1 MFSKNSTSPTITQQ
15 SDYEDMLDTIKN
27 FFRERLHFA
36 KSKGILK
43 KQIVLDP
50 GMGFFISGAT
60 KYSFVVI
67 RRISELHEFDLPLL
81 LGTSRKYFL
90 AGVSK
95 GGILNFTERD
105 ITGAA
110 VSSIALWQDVSF
122 LRFHE
127 VE

>member
-1 MFSKNSTSPTITQQ
+1 MGKQQ
-15 SDYEDMLDTIKN
+15 
-27 FFRERLHFA
+27 
-36 KSKGILK
+36 
-43 KQIVLDP
+43 
-50 GMGFFISGAT
+50 
-60 KYSFVVI
+60 
-67 RRISELHEFDLPLL
+67 EFDLALL

-90 AGVSK
+90 AGVY

-110 VSSIALWQDVSF
+110 VSSIALWQGVSF